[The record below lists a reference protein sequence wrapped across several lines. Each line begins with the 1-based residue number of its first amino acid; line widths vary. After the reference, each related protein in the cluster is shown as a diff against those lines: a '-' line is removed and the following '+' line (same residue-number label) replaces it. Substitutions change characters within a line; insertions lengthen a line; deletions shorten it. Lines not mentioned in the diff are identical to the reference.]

1 MSFVHLHCHSEY
13 SLLDGANRI
22 DDLIKRALLYE
33 QPALAITDHGNMHA
47 AWDFQE
53 KARKAGLKPI
63 LGMEAYVAPADR
75 RTRGRPAPGVKPYY
89 HLVLLARD
97 LQGYRNLVKLS
108 SLGYTEGFYTKPR
121 IDRELLAAHS
131 EGLIV
136 SSACLA
142 GEVAT
147 HLMADRFAQAREAA
161 AWYAELFKD
170 RYYLEVQAHTSEG
183 QATLNAKVLSLA
195 DDLGLPVVA
204 TNDTH
209 FLRKEDHDAHDVL
222 LCIGLGKD
230 RNDRDRMRY
239 DDGLYFKSADEVR
252 PFFPGRDDVL
262 TNTLAVAES
271 VDVQFEK
278 KYYVPSF
285 PLPEGVR
292 TENDLLV
299 QLATDG
305 AKVRYGDP
313 FRDEVKERLDYEL
326 GVITNTGYAGYF
338 LIVADFIKAA
348 RDRGIPVGP
357 GRGSAAGSLVAYALR
372 ITDVCPLEFDLLF
385 ERFLNPERVSM
396 PDVDVDFCFER
407 RGEVI
412 EYVRQKY
419 GKDSVGQIVT
429 FGTLKSRAAIKDVG
443 RTLGFTPAETDALA
457 KLIPN
462 APNFSLTVKQAI
474 EQVPEVKKYYRD
486 DARYRQLLDFAISLE
501 GLSRHT
507 GVHAA
512 GVVIAPGPLNEF
524 VPICTQASKGS
535 GSGDDERVIVT
546 QYDMNALEHAGML
559 KMDFLGLTT
568 LTVIS
573 DTLALIKARH
583 GVDVQLEERGFTDA
597 DTYRMLRAGRTAGVF
612 QFESP
617 LATDVLKRMRCD
629 RFDDLVASN
638 ALLRPGP
645 LDAGMHNVYIRR
657 KRGDEPTAYAL
668 PELEPILSNTYGVI
682 TYQEQVMRIAQV
694 LAGIS
699 LAEADVLRKAVG
711 KKDSELIRQELGK
724 FVTKAV
730 ARGHDPAI
738 IDELSGQIETF
749 GRYGF
754 NKCLVGDTEIF
765 DADSGRLLRIE
776 DVYERRKHLG
786 AVATCDTD
794 SLTLGRSRVLD
805 VMDNGVRPV
814 FRLRT
819 ESGREISATANH
831 PFLMHDGW
839 RTLDALAIGDHIA
852 VPRTL
857 PGERRAEWPAHEVIA
872 LGHLIAEGNL
882 CHPSGLY
889 YYNQDADA
897 VADFVAAAEQFDNVR
912 CRTATHKGTESVYAG
927 RVDRQVPNGIFE
939 WARTLEL
946 LGKTAHSKEVP
957 CAAFELN
964 NQQVGL
970 LLGRMWDG
978 DGHVNDTDRSTYY
991 ATASRR
997 LAAQVQHL
1005 LLRFGIL
1012 GRVREVVFAYPGGPK
1027 TGYQVFV
1034 TGVENLRPF
1043 AEHVGTHLVA
1053 HAKCAAMARMPLAAS
1068 TGRDDPLLARLARND
1083 VLWDRVESIESAGN
1097 VRTFDLEIEGTH
1109 NFVANDIIVHNSHS
1123 VAYSVVAYHTAWLKS
1138 HYPAEFMAAL
1148 LSSNIGKTEEVIKY
1162 IAEARE
1168 MGLEV
1173 LPPDVNESNWRFTVV
1188 GEKRIRFGLGAI
1200 RNVGKGAIDSL
1211 LGARVAGAF
1220 SSLYDLCS
1228 RVDLRV
1234 CNTRV
1239 FEALVAAG
1247 ATDGLG
1253 GHRAQLMA
1261 ALDHAISE
1269 ASLRQEEAE
1278 RGQVSLFGDFG
1289 DTESSATDRG
1299 ASGSPPPLPPTPA
1312 WSESERLQREK
1323 ELIGFYISGHPLEPF
1338 RTECELFASH
1348 TVAQL
1353 GRWTPESVTIG
1364 VVVTAIK
1371 RQVSKR
1377 SGAEFARLTVEDFSG
1392 SCEVLVFQEAW
1403 AVIAERV
1410 RPDVPLLMKGG
1421 YSRKDQEVENATFI
1435 VESVTRFTEVR
1446 ASGDLA
1452 VAIDLTSGADLAPSV
1467 MDDVRVAVES
1477 HRGSA
1482 PLELRWHEGD
1492 DAPVRFRSRS
1502 MTVAA
1507 SPAVLSDLRALLGA
1521 DRVRLVR
1528 ADG

>member
-22 DDLIKRALLYE
+22 DDLIKRAQLYE

-53 KARKAGLKPI
+53 KARKAGVKPI
-63 LGMEAYVAPADR
+63 MGMEAYVAPGDR

-121 IDRELLAAHS
+121 IDRELLAQYS

-147 HLMADRFAQAREAA
+147 HLMHDRIAEAREAA

-183 QATLNAKVLSLA
+183 QSTLNAKVLSLA

-204 TNDTH
+204 TNDAH
-209 FLRKEDHDAHDVL
+209 FLRHEDHDAHDVL

-230 RNDRDRMRY
+230 RNDRDRMKY
-239 DDGLYFKSADEVR
+239 DDGLYFKSADEIR

-262 TNTLAVAES
+262 TNTLAIAES

-285 PLPEGVR
+285 PLPEGVA
-292 TENDLLV
+292 TENELLV
-299 QLATDG
+299 KLATDG
-305 AKVRYGDP
+305 AKMRYGDP
-313 FRDEVKERLDYEL
+313 FRDEVKDRLEYEL
-326 GVITNTGYAGYF
+326 GVITKTGYAGYF
-338 LIVADFIKAA
+338 LITADFIKAA

-357 GRGSAAGSLVAYALR
+357 GRGSAAGSLVSYALR

-419 GKDSVGQIVT
+419 GKESVGQIVT
-429 FGTLKSRAAIKDVG
+429 FGTMKSRAAVKDVG

-462 APNFSLTVKQAI
+462 APNFSLTVKEAI
-474 EQVPEVKKYYRD
+474 EQVPEVKAFYKND
-486 DARYRQLLDFAISLE
+486 PRYKQLLDFAISLE

-512 GVVIAPGPLNEF
+512 GVVIAPGPLDQF
-524 VPICTQASKGS
+524 VPICTQASKGA

-546 QYDMNALEHAGML
+546 QYDMTALEKAGML

-573 DTLALIKARH
+573 DSLALIKERH
-583 GVDVQLEERGFTDA
+583 GIEIVLEDRGFTDE
-597 DTYRMLRAGRTAGVF
+597 DTYRLLRAGRTAGVF

-645 LDAGMHNVYIRR
+645 LDAGMHNVYIKR
-657 KRGDEPTAYAL
+657 KRGEEVTVYAL

-711 KKDSELIRQELGK
+711 KKDSELIKKELGK

-730 ARGHDPAI
+730 ARGYDPKI

-754 NKCLVGDTEIF
+754 NK
-765 DADSGRLLRIE
+765 
-776 DVYERRKHLG
+776 
-786 AVATCDTD
+786 
-794 SLTLGRSRVLD
+794 
-805 VMDNGVRPV
+805 
-814 FRLRT
+814 
-819 ESGREISATANH
+819 
-831 PFLMHDGW
+831 
-839 RTLDALAIGDHIA
+839 
-852 VPRTL
+852 
-857 PGERRAEWPAHEVIA
+857 
-872 LGHLIAEGNL
+872 
-882 CHPSGLY
+882 
-889 YYNQDADA
+889 
-897 VADFVAAAEQFDNVR
+897 
-912 CRTATHKGTESVYAG
+912 
-927 RVDRQVPNGIFE
+927 
-939 WARTLEL
+939 
-946 LGKTAHSKEVP
+946 
-957 CAAFELN
+957 
-964 NQQVGL
+964 
-970 LLGRMWDG
+970 
-978 DGHVNDTDRSTYY
+978 
-991 ATASRR
+991 
-997 LAAQVQHL
+997 
-1005 LLRFGIL
+1005 
-1012 GRVREVVFAYPGGPK
+1012 
-1027 TGYQVFV
+1027 
-1034 TGVENLRPF
+1034 
-1043 AEHVGTHLVA
+1043 
-1053 HAKCAAMARMPLAAS
+1053 
-1068 TGRDDPLLARLARND
+1068 
-1083 VLWDRVESIESAGN
+1083 
-1097 VRTFDLEIEGTH
+1097 
-1109 NFVANDIIVHNSHS
+1109 SHS
-1123 VAYSVVAYHTAWLKS
+1123 VAYSVVAYHTAWLKA

-1168 MGLEV
+1168 MGIEV
-1173 LPPDVNESNWRFTVV
+1173 LAPDVNESGWRFTVV
-1188 GEKRIRFGLGAI
+1188 GDKRIRFGMGAI
-1200 RNVGKGAIDSL
+1200 RNVGRGAIDSML
-1211 LGARVAGAF
+1211 TARRDGPF
-1220 SSLYDLCS
+1220 TSLYDLCS
-1228 RVDLRV
+1228 RVDLRL
-1234 CNTRV
+1234 CNKRV

-1247 ATDGLG
+1247 ACDGLG
-1253 GHRAQLMA
+1253 GHRAQLLA
-1261 ALDHAISE
+1261 ALDHAINE
-1269 ASLRQEEAE
+1269 ASLRQEENE
-1278 RGQVSLFGDFG
+1278 KGQVSLFGDFG
-1289 DTESSATDRG
+1289 ETESTADSRHA
-1299 ASGSPPPLPPTPA
+1299 PPPTLPNIPV
-1312 WSESERLQREK
+1312 WGESERLQREK
-1323 ELIGFYISGHPLEPF
+1323 ELLGFYISGHPLEPF

-1348 TVAQL
+1348 TVSQL
-1353 GRWTPESVTIG
+1353 GSWTPDGVTIG

-1371 RQVSKR
+1371 KQISKR

-1392 SCEVLVFQEAW
+1392 SSEILVFPEAW

-1410 RPDVPLLMKGG
+1410 RPDVPLLVKGG
-1421 YSRKDQEVENATFI
+1421 YSRKDQDLESPTFI
-1435 VESVTRFTEVR
+1435 VEAVTRFAEIR

-1452 VAIDLTSGADLAPSV
+1452 VAIDLSRGADLAPSV
-1467 MDDVRVAVES
+1467 MEDVRVAVEA

-1482 PLELRWHEGD
+1482 PLELRWQDGD
-1492 DAPVRFRSRS
+1492 GTPVRFRSRS
-1502 MTVAA
+1502 ITVAA
-1507 SPAVLSDLRALLGA
+1507 SPVVLSDLRALLGA